1 MADAFRIGSRYGTHM
16 GNLLTDFALELRRG
30 WHADY
35 RERISRAPVLMTL
48 PAMVFFVL
56 PLLALILLLVFTPL
70 MKTLAEL

>member
-1 MADAFRIGSRYGTHM
+1 
-16 GNLLTDFALELRRG
+16 
-30 WHADY
+30 
-35 RERISRAPVLMTL
+35 MTL